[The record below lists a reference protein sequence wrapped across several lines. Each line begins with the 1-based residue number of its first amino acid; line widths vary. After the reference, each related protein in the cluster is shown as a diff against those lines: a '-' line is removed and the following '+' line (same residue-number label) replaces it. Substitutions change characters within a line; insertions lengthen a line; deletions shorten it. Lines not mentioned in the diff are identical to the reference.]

1 MMELRNILVTHKE
14 TFIRGNIDQVL
25 LQDRVIDNLLDAEQK
40 YFTPKQQ
47 TWISHD
53 TRKLVTE
60 WMLEICQELPH
71 NSNQVFITSV
81 NYLDTIISSIN
92 IKPSQL
98 QLLAS
103 SCLSVAS
110 KLLNPKPFSLRDF
123 VRVPDS
129 NMTVEQLQEMELLI
143 LTALRYVVDI
153 LNQSI
158 NKSI

>member
-1 MMELRNILVTHKE
+1 MEHRNILVTNKA
-14 TFIRGNIDQVL
+14 TFIKSNIDTVL
-25 LQDRVIDNLLDAEQK
+25 LQDRVIVNLLDAEHK

-71 NSNQVFITSV
+71 NSNQVFISAV
-81 NYLDTIISSIN
+81 NYLDTIISNIN
-92 IKPSQL
+92 IKPAQL

-103 SCLSVAS
+103 ACLTVAS

-129 NMTVEQLQEMELLI
+129 NITVEQLQEMEMLI
-143 LTALRYVVDI
+143 LTALRYLI
-153 LNQSI
+153 PTI
-158 NKSI
+158 